1 MHLAYL
7 DDLGARRHLRI
18 YPTLQFLYSHHVRPE
33 YVTPQVRAA
42 AYPPPLCAPRCLPCC
57 AHVRWL
63 LSPQVRELLTS
74 FKELGDPTEHC
85 RLYIYVRGRR
95 RG

>member
-33 YVTPQVRAA
+33 YVTPQVRL
-42 AYPPPLCAPRCLPCC
+42 PPLARPRLPRTRQHALRRRQAPRG
-57 AHVRWL
+57 
-63 LSPQVRELLTS
+63 
-74 FKELGDPTEHC
+74 K
-85 RLYIYVRGRR
+85 
-95 RG
+95 

>member
-42 AYPPPLCAPRCLPCC
+42 AYPPPFARPAAYLVALMS
-57 AHVRWL
+57 AGYH
-63 LSPQVRELLTS
+63 PQVRELLTS

-85 RLYIYVRGRR
+85 RLHVLGVGVGPRG
-95 RG
+95 